1 MNDPAYFDDV
11 LAGDSTT
18 VFDNADLLADPFWA
32 ELDSGSFPEAHSQ
45 SGGNSTQSQ
54 MLLQRREEEDEEE
67 EQEQEQDGCNE
78 GTEGEVEEQ
87 DCRDDP
93 LLLQEWDGVTE
104 PSEDTMRYTVEWKAV
119 LKTKRISMSTE
130 EGVFLAPG
138 AF

>member
-32 ELDSGSFPEAHSQ
+32 ELDPGSFPEAHSQ

-67 EQEQEQDGCNE
+67 E
-78 GTEGEVEEQ
+78 
-87 DCRDDP
+87 
-93 LLLQEWDGVTE
+93 
-104 PSEDTMRYTVEWKAV
+104 
-119 LKTKRISMSTE
+119 
-130 EGVFLAPG
+130 
-138 AF
+138 